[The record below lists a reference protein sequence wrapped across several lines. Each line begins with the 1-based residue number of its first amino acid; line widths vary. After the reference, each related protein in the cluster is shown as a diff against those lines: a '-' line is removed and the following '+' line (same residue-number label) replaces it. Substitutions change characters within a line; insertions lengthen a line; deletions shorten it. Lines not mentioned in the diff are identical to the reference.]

1 MVNTGKKFSGR
12 QRQDPAG
19 EVGLNPSETPHMNHH
34 LPLLGG
40 QVERSADADGRKGA
54 SGALPGLL
62 VSFSFSPPPF
72 PSCLIQGPLTPTPA
86 QACLALLAKQLRAV
100 AVAGLGLLSLPCPQE
115 EDG

>member
-1 MVNTGKKFSGR
+1 MVNTGKKLSGR

-19 EVGLNPSETPHMNHH
+19 EVGLNPSETPHMIHH

-62 VSFSFSPPPF
+62 VSSPSPRPP
-72 PSCLIQGPLTPTPA
+72 
-86 QACLALLAKQLRAV
+86 
-100 AVAGLGLLSLPCPQE
+100 SLPVSFRVP
-115 EDG
+115 